1 MTKLAP
7 EWVRTS
13 DPLIRSPARYRWT
26 TAPARLEEWRMYTS
40 VVEKSPGRKIERKQY
55 VVLIEKEVPNLVL
68 ADSDFSMP
76 DYSDGWTWKRPVTK
90 DKWSKSNSRRGF
102 KQHDL
107 FYPSS
112 LVVSIPDQFD
122 KSLEWPAGWESWDQW
137 NLITDNLNP
146 TTNYHVHLDSDSD
159 HAAQY

>member
-1 MTKLAP
+1 M
-7 EWVRTS
+7 
-13 DPLIRSPARYRWT
+13 
-26 TAPARLEEWRMYTS
+26 EEWRMYTS

-90 DKWSKSNSRRGF
+90 DKKKSNRRRGF

-107 FYPSS
+107 FCPSS
-112 LVVSIPDQFD
+112 LVVSIPDPFD
-122 KSLEWPAGWESWDQW
+122 KSLE
-137 NLITDNLNP
+137 
-146 TTNYHVHLDSDSD
+146 
-159 HAAQY
+159 